1 MKLSWI
7 LFLTAAISGGLLTSI
22 AGDAS
27 VDDIFTQSQTAL
39 GASGAPRGN
48 RLAQNEQNP
57 DAGTIAEQIR
67 ATQRPPRSSQQGTDS
82 FPAPIVSQVQP
93 PPTGEDGTGQSAPE
107 QPIEPE
113 VDESALRYFAARGDR
128 ARLEAEIAR
137 LRTLYPNWT
146 PPPDPLA
153 VPENRDRQLEDMW
166 QLYSE
171 GHYAEVRK
179 AIAERLARE
188 SGWQPPPD
196 LLERL
201 QVAESRVRLVNA
213 SNLKQ
218 YSTVIEIG
226 AATSSLLNCGDVD
239 VLWRIAEAFIR
250 TDRRQR
256 GVDAYTYILKN
267 CTNSQERS
275 ATIEKAAELLPY
287 GSVQALLALEQTGQ
301 SGSREFDGIRNELA
315 RRFVGEAGEK
325 PELTID
331 SQYLERIR
339 GLAAREQ
346 RASDSLLLGWYY
358 LRRNN
363 MAEAER
369 WFRASREKENS
380 AAASQGLA
388 VALIARNAAAEAE
401 EVMYGWRSDSEEAT
415 ATYLAATANLLSGDP
430 LPSIPEPVL
439 QRMAVAVLQE
449 KYVPTAQQLGWYA
462 RALDQPQTAIRWFET
477 ALQWKPDDEPSAY
490 GLAITKQ
497 QINDRAGVQALQRA
511 WAGRSE
517 RIANLA
523 LLTARTP
530 SSAPTRPP
538 VSSGTS
544 IQARPS
550 ASPDGPSPKAVVA
563 GREAGPA
570 ETRRSIGCS
579 TTAQITGLSSD
590 QALARGWCLMDLNRP
605 IEAAAAFEVA
615 LQSRTQRVRED
626 AAYGQSLAYLRL
638 GLTSKAAVAATK
650 APQSSQ
656 RAVELQVAILA
667 DYAISAFDAGRYREA
682 LIYLDQRSEL
692 RPESADLTILRGY
705 SYMNLDRPRDALRIF
720 EAVAATG
727 NRDASR
733 GMADVRAMLQLGG
746 GT

>member
-1 MKLSWI
+1 M
-7 LFLTAAISGGLLTSI
+7 TSI
-22 AGDAS
+22 GGTD
-27 VDDIFTQSQTAL
+27 VDDIFAQSRTVL
-39 GASGAPRGN
+39 SASAAPRGN
-48 RLAQNEQNP
+48 HLAQNEHNP
-57 DAGTIAEQIR
+57 DAGTIAERIR
-67 ATQRPPRSSQQGTDS
+67 ATQLPPRSSQQGTDS
-82 FPAPIVSQVQP
+82 SPAPLVSQVQP
-93 PPTGEDGTGQSAPE
+93 PPTGEDRTGQSAPE

-113 VDESALRYFAARGDR
+113 IDESALRYFAARGDR

-146 PPPDPLA
+146 PPADPLA

-179 AIAERLARE
+179 AIAERLATE
-188 SGWQPPPD
+188 SGWRPPPD

-201 QVAESRVRLVNA
+201 KVAESRVRLVNA

-250 TDRRQR
+250 TDRQQR

-267 CTNSQERS
+267 CSNPQERS

-287 GSVQALLALEQTGQ
+287 DSIQALLALEQTGQ
-301 SGSREFDGIRNELA
+301 SDSREFDGVRDELA

-331 SQYLERIR
+331 PQYLERVR
-339 GLAAREQ
+339 DLAARER

-358 LRRNN
+358 LRRND

-369 WFRASREKENS
+369 WFRASRERENS
-380 AAASQGLA
+380 AAAAQGLA
-388 VALIARNAAAEAE
+388 LALIARNAAAEAE
-401 EVMYGWRSDSEEAT
+401 EVMYGWRNASEEAK

-430 LPSIPEPVL
+430 LPSVPEPVL
-439 QRMAVAVLQE
+439 QRVAAAVIRE

-462 RALDQPQTAIRWFET
+462 RTLGQPQTAIRWFET

-497 QINDRAGVQALQRA
+497 QINDRAGVQAIQRA

-517 RIANLA
+517 RITNLA
-523 LLTARTP
+523 LLTARAS
-530 SSAPTRPP
+530 SSASTRPP
-538 VSSGTS
+538 ASSGTS
-544 IQARPS
+544 IQATPS
-550 ASPDGPSPKAVVA
+550 ASPGAPPPKATIIR
-563 GREAGPA
+563 REAGPV
-570 ETRRSIGCS
+570 ETQGATGCS
-579 TTAQITGLSSD
+579 TTAQTAGLSSD

-605 IEAAAAFEVA
+605 LEAATAFEVA

-638 GLTSKAAVAATK
+638 GLTNRAAVAATK

-682 LIYLDQRSEL
+682 LLYLDQRSEL
-692 RPESADLTILRGY
+692 QPESADLMVLRGY
-705 SYMNLDRPRDALRIF
+705 SYMNLDKPRDALRIF

-733 GMADVRAMLQLGG
+733 GMADARAMLQLGG

>member
-22 AGDAS
+22 GGGAS
-27 VDDIFTQSQTAL
+27 VDDILAPSRTAQ
-39 GASGAPRGN
+39 GASGAPRGS

-67 ATQRPPRSSQQGTDS
+67 ATQLPPRSSQQNTDS
-82 FPAPIVSQVQP
+82 SPAPIVSQAQP
-93 PPTGEDGTGQSAPE
+93 PAAGEDGAGQSP
-107 QPIEPE
+107 QPQPTEPE
-113 VDESALRYFAARGDR
+113 VDESALRYFAVRGDR

-146 PPPDPLA
+146 PPADPLA
-153 VPENRDRQLEDMW
+153 VPENRDRQLENMW

-201 QVAESRVRLVNA
+201 QVAEARVRLVNA

-250 TDRRQR
+250 TDRQQR
-256 GVDAYTYILKN
+256 GVDAYSYILKN
-267 CTNSQERS
+267 CTNPQERS

-287 GSVQALLALEQTGQ
+287 DSVQALLVLEQTGQ
-301 SGSREFDGIRNELA
+301 SGSREFDGIRDQLA
-315 RRFVGEAGEK
+315 RRFVAEASEK
-325 PELTID
+325 PELAIER
-331 SQYLERIR
+331 QYLERVR
-339 GLAAREQ
+339 DLAARERQ
-346 RASDSLLLGWYY
+346 ASDSLLLGWYY
-358 LRRNN
+358 LRRND
-363 MAEAER
+363 MTEAER

-388 VALIARNAAAEAE
+388 LALIARNAAAEAE
-401 EVMYGWRSDSEEAT
+401 EVMYGWRNDSEEAKT
-415 ATYLAATANLLSGDP
+415 TYLAATANLFSGDP

-439 QRMAVAVLQE
+439 QRVAAAVIQE

-517 RIANLA
+517 RIADLA
-523 LLTARTP
+523 LLTARAP
-530 SSAPTRPP
+530 SSASAGSPA
-538 VSSGTS
+538 SGGTS
-544 IQARPS
+544 MQAGPSTRPS
-550 ASPDGPSPKAVVA
+550 ASSPKAAVILKEA
-563 GREAGPA
+563 GRA
-570 ETRRSIGCS
+570 ETRGARGCS
-579 TTAQITGLSSD
+579 TTAQVTGLSSD
-590 QALARGWCLMDLNRP
+590 QALVHGWCLMDLNRP
-605 IEAAAAFEVA
+605 LEAAAAFEVA

-650 APQSSQ
+650 APQTSQ

-682 LIYLDQRSEL
+682 LLYLDQRSEL
-692 RPESADLTILRGY
+692 QPESADLMVLRGY

-733 GMADVRAMLQLGG
+733 GLADVRAILHLGG
-746 GT
+746 GL